1 MLRGSQPPDGTQA
14 RGPSG
19 RAARGRVAGLRAGP
33 PPSLR
38 APAPDH
44 RLGEQSVASIAER
57 VGRRRPGAP
66 GDPGC
71 VTLFAMGGAAS
82 TPTAADAAYAHRR
95 GTFVTD
101 VGTLWSPAHHS
112 G

>member
-1 MLRGSQPPDGTQA
+1 
-14 RGPSG
+14 
-19 RAARGRVAGLRAGP
+19 
-33 PPSLR
+33 
-38 APAPDH
+38 
-44 RLGEQSVASIAER
+44 
-57 VGRRRPGAP
+57 
-66 GDPGC
+66 